1 MARDVLHLLS
11 LQRALLGWKHRSY
24 SSPITSASMMPSG
37 PRMRKE
43 ELGPEG
49 FIDAEVMGEE

>member
-43 ELGPEG
+43 ELDGR
-49 FIDAEVMGEE
+49 GEHG